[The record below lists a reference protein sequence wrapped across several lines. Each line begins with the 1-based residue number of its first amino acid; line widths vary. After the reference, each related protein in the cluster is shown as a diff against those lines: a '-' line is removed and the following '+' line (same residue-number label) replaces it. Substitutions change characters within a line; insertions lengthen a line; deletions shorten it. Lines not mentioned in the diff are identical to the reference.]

1 MKFIRMQYDRKK
13 ENMIIA
19 EDHNKATGSFYFG
32 ADTKVL
38 NKGQDSRK

>member
-32 ADTKVL
+32 CRY
-38 NKGQDSRK
+38 KGIKQRARQS